1 MSIIEYVKNTIGAI
15 LRDIIALN
23 DKDFMEYAIDKNK
36 FVYKTQLP
44 FNISIG
50 DYVFLNKNDYNKSF
64 NN

>member
-36 FVYKTQLP
+36 FVYKT
-44 FNISIG
+44 
-50 DYVFLNKNDYNKSF
+50 
-64 NN
+64 